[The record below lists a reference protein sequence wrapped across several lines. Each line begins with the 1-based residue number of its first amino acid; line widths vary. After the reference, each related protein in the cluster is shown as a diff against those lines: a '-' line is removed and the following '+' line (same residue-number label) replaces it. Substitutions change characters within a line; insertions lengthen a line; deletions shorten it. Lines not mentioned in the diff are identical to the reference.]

1 MRRILCSLL
10 LLIAPAL
17 FADWKKPYFAA
28 TPAGS
33 WARYADTTPQM
44 KMTTTMT
51 RLADEDGSARVKL
64 HMDFADNQY
73 PPVENDY
80 TLKKGFPLD
89 RKLIDYMTDIQSGS
103 IVSGDT
109 EPTVLDEATIAAIA
123 KAAVRYEPTAKFKG
137 TETIDGKKVDRYSY
151 TIRTESLHESMP
163 ATTET
168 GDLWF
173 SPSVP
178 FGLVKQSAVTKD
190 DKGNVTMSYE
200 RVLVASGTE
209 PEKANR

>member
-1 MRRILCSLL
+1 MRRTLCSLL
-10 LLIAPAL
+10 LLITPAL

-64 HMDFADNQY
+64 HMDFADHQY
-73 PPVENDY
+73 PPVENHY

-89 RKLIDYMTDIQSGS
+89 RKLIDYMSEIQSGA
-103 IVSGDT
+103 VVAGDA
-109 EPTVLDEATIAAIA
+109 EPAVLDEATIAAIA
-123 KAAVRYEPTAKFKG
+123 KSAVRYEPVAKFKG
-137 TETIDGKKVDRYSY
+137 TETIDGKKVDRYGY
-151 TIRTESLHESMP
+151 TIRTESLNESMP

-173 SPSVP
+173 CSSVP
-178 FGLVKQSAVTKD
+178 FGLVKQSSVTKD

-200 RVLVASGTE
+200 RMLVASGTE
-209 PEKANR
+209 PENAKE